1 MLLLTKAYNDGCDY
15 DYYHLVTGQD
25 FFAVSPKQFDEIIGD
40 KRLNYIEFHKCPY
53 AVWDKCWGGGFDML
67 RYRTLASYCDVRKPI
82 YYILNKTFHVLQK
95 GLSCQRPLPPYPI
108 YGGSVY
114 CSLTSDAV
122 KEILYSSLANDL
134 LLRLKNSTCGEEVFF
149 QTVLMNSQCKDRI
162 INDKLRYMD
171 WSVKEPPKVLRDEDY
186 DKIAG
191 LNTGADDY
199 VTKPFN
205 PLELIARVKSNIRR
219 YVDFGKSNE
228 KNEKANKNCLKTG
241 NLEINDETK
250 KVTVD
255 DREIKLTATEY
266 NILKF
271 LLKNK
276 GKVYSIEQIYENVWK
291 EESYGAENIIAV
303 HIRHIREKIEINP
316 KEPKYLKVIWGIGYK
331 VEDIK

>member
-1 MLLLTKAYNDGCDY
+1 MLKICGEYRCEIVEEFFRKNVGKRILIVLFLLVDMKHCILMTAYKDVGMINEFISLIPDQWGCYVHLDKKCKIDIGEIASKAKVFKQYRIYWGGVEHLKAFLLLLTKAYNDGCDY

-149 QTVLMNSQCKDRI
+149 QTVLMNSQCKDHI

-186 DKIAG
+186 DKIVNSKV
-191 LNTGADDY
+191 L
-199 VTKPFN
+199 FC
-205 PLELIARVKSNIRR
+205 R
-219 YVDFGKSNE
+219 
-228 KNEKANKNCLKTG
+228 KTDSICSR
-241 NLEINDETK
+241 NLL
-250 KVTVD
+250 
-255 DREIKLTATEY
+255 DR
-266 NILKF
+266 
-271 LLKNK
+271 LL
-276 GKVYSIEQIYENVWK
+276 
-291 EESYGAENIIAV
+291 
-303 HIRHIREKIEINP
+303 
-316 KEPKYLKVIWGIGYK
+316 
-331 VEDIK
+331 EDIRNNM